1 MGLLSF
7 KQRPCGNR
15 RHPAICRALPDGS
28 APPPRA
34 TMSCHL
40 LSCALWRRGRE
51 GETARVNTSANAQIG
66 VTGLAV
72 MGRNLAR
79 NFARH
84 GHTVALHNR
93 TQSRVDDLV
102 RDFGDEGSFVPSTS
116 TEEFVASLEKPRRIV
131 VMVKA
136 GDPTDAVIDELVP
149 LLEESDIIV
158 DGGNAHFEDTRR
170 REKALREHGIHFV
183 GSGISGGEVGA
194 LEGPSIMPG
203 GSKESYAS
211 LGPLLESISA
221 HVDGE
226 PCCAWMGPDGA
237 GHFVKMVHNGIEYAD
252 MQFIAEAYDVL
263 TAAGLSAHECADV
276 FREWN
281 EGDLDSFLVEITA
294 EVLDQ
299 VDAQT
304 GAALVERILDR
315 AEQKGTGRWTVQ
327 IALELGVPVPSIAEA
342 VFARS
347 ASGDIAIREASRPVL
362 TGPER
367 RITADERQRLV
378 DDVRDALWASKV
390 VAYAQGLEMIRKASE
405 NYDWGVD
412 IATVARIWRGGCII
426 RARLLAQI
434 SDEYAGS
441 QLATLLV
448 APSIASGLGERQEA
462 WRRVVGAATTA
473 GVPVPGFSSALAY
486 YDTVRADRLPA
497 ALVQGLRDNFAAHT
511 YQRTDRDGTFH
522 TLWSGD
528 RTEID
533 ADAHP
538 KPREAG
544 A

>member
-1 MGLLSF
+1 M
-7 KQRPCGNR
+7 NTT
-15 RHPAICRALPDGS
+15 
-28 APPPRA
+28 A
-34 TMSCHL
+34 T
-40 LSCALWRRGRE
+40 
-51 GETARVNTSANAQIG
+51 AQIG

-102 RDFGDEGSFVPSTS
+102 RDFGDEGTFVASTS
-116 TEEFVASLEKPRRIV
+116 TEDFVASLEKPRRIV

-149 LLEESDIIV
+149 LLEDGDIVV

-170 REKALREHGIHFV
+170 REQALREHGIHFV

-263 TAAGLSAHECADV
+263 GAAGLSAHECAEV

-281 EGDLDSFLVEITA
+281 QGDLDSFLVEITA

-299 VDAQT
+299 VDAAGT
-304 GAALVERILDR
+304 PLVERILDR

-347 ASGDIAIREASRPVL
+347 ASGDTAIREASRPVL
-362 TGPER
+362 TGPDR
-367 RITADERQRLV
+367 RIPADDRPGLV

-405 NYDWGVD
+405 SYDWGVD

-497 ALVQGLRDNFAAHT
+497 ALIQGLRDNFGAHT